1 MGGSFGLGR
10 VRGIEIGI
18 HYTWLIAFAL
28 IMVSLAL
35 AFFPI
40 TYPSLSPAMDWILG
54 AAGAI
59 LLFASVLGH
68 ELSHSVVAQQLGLGV
83 RSITLFIFGGVSN
96 IEGEPKSARDEI
108 LIAGAGPLSSI
119 VIGLAFGGLFI
130 LLQGVSVEGAALT
143 AYLALINLLLAV
155 FNLIPGFPLDGG
167 RVLRGLIWAATGN
180 FLQATNIATTIGQVI
195 AYLFIFGG
203 LFLAFTGAFLTGIW
217 LLFIGWFLSSAAGA
231 SRQQAQ
237 VERAFE
243 GVRVRDLMENEPIT
257 VPADLT
263 LRDMVD
269 DYVLHRNLRALPVVD
284 QEGNVAGLVTVIDLK
299 KVSRE
304 RWDTTTVGEVM
315 TPAHEL
321 VAVGPQTNAGEAL
334 QAMGQRD
341 INQVPV
347 LEGGRLVGLLTRSNM
362 IRYLHLREELGTRS

>member
-1 MGGSFGLGR
+1 MGGSFRLGR

-54 AAGAI
+54 AAAAI

-68 ELSHSVVAQQLGLGV
+68 ELSHSVVAQQLGLRV

-167 RVLRGLIWAATGN
+167 RVLRGLIWAVTGN

-217 LLFIGWFLSSAAGA
+217 LLFIGWFLSSAAGS

-237 VERAFE
+237 FERAFE

-257 VPADLT
+257 VPSDLT

-284 QEGNVAGLVTVIDLK
+284 QEGNVAGLVTVVDLK

-304 RWDTTTVGEVM
+304 KWDTTTVGEVM
-315 TPAHEL
+315 TPAREL

-362 IRYLHLREELGTRS
+362 IRYLHLREELGTRP